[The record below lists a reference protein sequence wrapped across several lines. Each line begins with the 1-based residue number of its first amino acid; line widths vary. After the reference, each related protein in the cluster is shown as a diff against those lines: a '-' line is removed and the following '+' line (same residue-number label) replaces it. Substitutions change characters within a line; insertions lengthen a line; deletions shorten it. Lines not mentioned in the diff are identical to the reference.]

1 MPLKVNIKFIV
12 SVDVVNFEYIGIR
25 DDYND
30 EGYCNNFVFGDPT
43 HAQFRNWK
51 RFVPVNSNDLLDQDF
66 TLRLYERSLMFSVE
80 AQPLSVIKGE
90 LGIADPES
98 ETWKENLNKNKC
110 KKARIFIPVDW
121 TGAGDPACE
130 RPADLDEDAPD
141 PPVIKGVS
149 VTQSKGAVELCDGS
163 MMAIKDTYY
172 LEVLIQ

>member
-1 MPLKVNIKFIV
+1 
-12 SVDVVNFEYIGIR
+12 
-25 DDYND
+25 
-30 EGYCNNFVFGDPT
+30 
-43 HAQFRNWK
+43 
-51 RFVPVNSNDLLDQDF
+51 
-66 TLRLYERSLMFSVE
+66 
-80 AQPLSVIKGE
+80 
-90 LGIADPES
+90 
-98 ETWKENLNKNKC
+98 
-110 KKARIFIPVDW
+110 VDW